1 MEKISWT
8 DRVRNGDVLQR
19 VEEQRSIIPKKESNW
34 ELPSKKHVIEKKIEG
49 RIEMTERQK
58 RRCKQLLDDLRET
71 GGYWK
76 LKEE

>member
-49 RIEMTERQK
+49 RI
-58 RRCKQLLDDLRET
+58 
-71 GGYWK
+71 
-76 LKEE
+76 